1 MIQCPP
7 MKYLTVAPVKSS
19 AASECSWAEQSPSRA
34 IAQASRAIAMR
45 HRSRIGHGP
54 TYSHS
59 MIVDLLGD
67 SLLHVRIAMCAR
79 RVRATAASDAWKAQ
93 RSPIAVSAC
102 AVSAGSGQPE
112 GEHLA
117 ARRPEQAK
125 GQAALA
131 CNLGGTTSGMPVP
144 MAGGLALCRAACY
157 SDSGATN
164 QLASRH
170 SVSAGLFL
178 RKEPAPRARSGES
191 FSPSRSS
198 IGTSR

>member
-34 IAQASRAIAMR
+34 IAHASRAIAMR

-125 GQAALA
+125 GPTRTRLRPRESGRRLWRATSAELHLECLCHGGGPGALPSSLLQRFRR
-131 CNLGGTTSGMPVP
+131 NQPVGQSP
-144 MAGGLALCRAACY
+144 FSFC
-157 SDSGATN
+157 GAI
-164 QLASRH
+164 
-170 SVSAGLFL
+170 SA
-178 RKEPAPRARSGES
+178 ERARAP
-191 FSPSRSS
+191 SPL
-198 IGTSR
+198 G